1 MSEDHA
7 QNAGTPQDAPQQ
19 QTVQIR
25 YDDSNVVASYANVC
39 RVTGTPEELII
50 DFGINPQPI
59 GTQLSIT
66 VSNRVVTNFY
76 TAKRMRDAIHAAIVR
91 YEQAFGVLETEVQK
105 RLKHPEGQ

>member
-1 MSEDHA
+1 MSQEQA
-7 QNAGTPQDAPQQ
+7 TEANAPQQ

-59 GTQLSIT
+59 GSQISIN
-66 VSNRVVTNFY
+66 VSNRIVTNFY

-105 RLKHPEGQ
+105 RIKYPEGQKGE